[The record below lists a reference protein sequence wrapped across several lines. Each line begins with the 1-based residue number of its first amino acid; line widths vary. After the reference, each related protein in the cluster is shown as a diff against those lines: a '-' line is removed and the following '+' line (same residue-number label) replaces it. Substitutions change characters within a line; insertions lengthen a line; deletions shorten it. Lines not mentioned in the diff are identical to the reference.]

1 MSTKITPNSFSSCV
15 KFDDEAAYLQT
26 SIAEAERLKIEH
38 VSAFSDFADD
48 SKVFEVQIPNDDLKK
63 NVNEKEISKIVEL
76 RFEDVID
83 QIEVQLKNIGKSIT
97 DFKSGIKLSGGGS
110 KIRNLDLLFKKHFA
124 DVPVDLMKINNIVYK
139 ENFED
144 KREYIT
150 LFGLLAW
157 PIFNVEDKSSSLK
170 IKDVSG
176 IKKSISTLLKGIFE

>member
-1 MSTKITPNSFSSCV
+1 M
-15 KFDDEAAYLQT
+15 
-26 SIAEAERLKIEH
+26 
-38 VSAFSDFADD
+38 
-48 SKVFEVQIPNDDLKK
+48 
-63 NVNEKEISKIVEL
+63 
-76 RFEDVID
+76 
-83 QIEVQLKNIGKSIT
+83 
-97 DFKSGIKLSGGGS
+97 
-110 KIRNLDLLFKKHFA
+110 LFKKHFA
-124 DVPVDLMKINNIVYK
+124 DVPVDLMKIKNIVYK